1 MPTII
6 MVSVD
11 VKHDE
16 RRCLPADSQADEV
29 AGTDEGVVV
38 EAEGTGDDGAGDGV
52 ALDEHGAV
60 TAVRVLARRQAQAL
74 RQHVYARADHCRHAE
89 GGGGGEPG
97 GGGEDC

>member
-1 MPTII
+1 

-16 RRCLPADSQADEV
+16 RRCLPADGQADEV
-29 AGTDEGVVV
+29 AGTGDGVVV

-60 TAVRVLARRQAQAL
+60 TAVRVLALRQAQAL
-74 RQHVYARADHCRHAE
+74 RQHVYARGDHCRHADGE
-89 GGGGGEPG
+89 GRGGGGGVG
-97 GGGEDC
+97 GGDC

>member
-1 MPTII
+1 

-16 RRCLPADSQADEV
+16 RRCLPADGQADEV
-29 AGTDEGVVV
+29 AGTGDGVVV

-60 TAVRVLARRQAQAL
+60 GAQRVLSHWPAQTLAHRIQAL
-74 RQHVYARADHCRHAE
+74 RERWKAR
-89 GGGGGEPG
+89 GN
-97 GGGEDC
+97 